1 MLEQARQQLAQAIG
15 TAMKRTLVTNDMHG
29 NAAVREAVLANMND
43 LNRFSERLF
52 TGLLLKCQ
60 DTMPSVPIS
69 SASA

>member
-1 MLEQARQQLAQAIG
+1 
-15 TAMKRTLVTNDMHG
+15 MKRTLVTNDMHG

-60 DTMPSVPIS
+60 DTTPSAPIS